1 MKVLL
6 SMPLTTRA
14 RLSFSHK
21 QSLPSGSLNKPV
33 SLIHQRADRR
43 SKKNHNPAVAK
54 TKTTS
59 QKVNQGEKA
68 ESFVSDERTNKIPEK
83 QPNKMKTGNNWK
95 KNSEK

>member
-1 MKVLL
+1 MTFTF
-6 SMPLTTRA
+6 PLGSLHKP
-14 RLSFSHK
+14 LSFFHHK
-21 QSLPSGSLNKPV
+21 
-33 SLIHQRADRR
+33 ADRR